1 MGLISNATTIFDA
14 GAMSAGFGGAMT
26 FIKKLTASSSAN
38 LSFVHGASGVVLDST
53 YKEYLFT
60 FKNMH
65 PSANGPYFQVNFRD
79 GGTAYD
85 APKTTTFHRAQHS
98 QGGAGAE
105 VAYSAGDDL
114 VNATGVQRLS
124 APTGSDN
131 DECLSGTMKFYQPAS
146 TVFHKHFMSTISNL
160 DMSDYEVNV
169 FVAGFCNVT
178 AAITGVQF
186 SYSTGNIQSGII
198 KMYGVSK

>member
-1 MGLISNATTIFDA
+1 
-14 GAMSAGFGGAMT
+14 
-26 FIKKLTASSSAN
+26 
-38 LSFVHGASGVVLDST
+38 
-53 YKEYLFT
+53 
-60 FKNMH
+60 MH
-65 PSANGPYFQVNFRD
+65 CAENDGYFLVNFRD

-85 APKTTTFHRAQHS
+85 APKQTTFFRAQHGADDS
-98 QGGAGAE
+98 SELAYDNGG
-105 VAYSAGDDL
+105 DL
-114 VNATGVQRLS
+114 ANGTGVQRLS
-124 APTGSDN
+124 NPTGSDD
-131 DECLSGTMKFYQPAS
+131 DECCSGTMKLYQPAS

>member
-1 MGLISNATTIFDA
+1 MGLISNGTTIFDA
-14 GAMSAGFGGAMT
+14 GAISAGAGSVS
-26 FIKKLTASSSAN
+26 FIKKITASADSTISM
-38 LSFVHGASGVVLDST
+38 VHGASNVVFDGT
-53 YKEYLFT
+53 YKEYLIT
-60 FKNMH
+60 WNCLH
-65 PSANGPYFQVNFRD
+65 PSSTSEPDFLINFRD
-79 GGTAYD
+79 GGTDYD
-85 APKTTTFHRAQHS
+85 APKTTTFFRAQHS
-98 QGGAGAE
+98 QGGSGAE
-105 VAYSAGDDL
+105 LAYDAGGDL

-124 APTGSDN
+124 VPTGSEN

>member
-1 MGLISNATTIFDA
+1 MAVISNGTTLIDA
-14 GAMSAGFGGAMT
+14 GAIDSGVAKGSMT
-26 FIKKLTASSSAN
+26 LISTLTADNSAST
-38 LSFVHGASGVVLDST
+38 LTFASGITST
-53 YKEYLFT
+53 YDEYQ
-60 FKNMH
+60 FKFINMH
-65 PSANGPYFQVNFRD
+65 CAANDGYFQVNFRD

-85 APKTTTFHRAQHS
+85 AAQHS
-98 QGGAGAE
+98 QGGAGAGLTYE
-105 VAYSAGDDL
+105 ASDDL

-124 APTGSDN
+124 VPTGSEN

-146 TVFHKHFMSTISNL
+146 TVFHKHFMSTVSNL
-160 DMSDYEVNV
+160 DMSDYEVNC
-169 FVAGFCNVT
+169 FAAGFCNVT

>member
-1 MGLISNATTIFDA
+1 
-14 GAMSAGFGGAMT
+14 
-26 FIKKLTASSSAN
+26 
-38 LSFVHGASGVVLDST
+38 
-53 YKEYLFT
+53 
-60 FKNMH
+60 
-65 PSANGPYFQVNFRD
+65 
-79 GGTAYD
+79 
-85 APKTTTFHRAQHS
+85 
-98 QGGAGAE
+98 
-105 VAYSAGDDL
+105 
-114 VNATGVQRLS
+114 
-124 APTGSDN
+124 
-131 DECLSGTMKFYQPAS
+131 MKFYQPAS

>member
-1 MGLISNATTIFDA
+1 MAVISNGTTLIDA
-14 GAMSAGFGGAMT
+14 GAIDSGIAKGAMT
-26 FIKKLTASSSAN
+26 LISTLTADNSAST
-38 LSFVHGASGVVLDST
+38 LTFASGITST
-53 YKEYLFT
+53 YDEYQ
-60 FKNMH
+60 FKFINMH
-65 PSANGPYFQVNFRD
+65 CAANDGYFQVNFRD
-79 GGTAYD
+79 GGTDYD

-105 VAYSAGDDL
+105 LAYSAGDDL